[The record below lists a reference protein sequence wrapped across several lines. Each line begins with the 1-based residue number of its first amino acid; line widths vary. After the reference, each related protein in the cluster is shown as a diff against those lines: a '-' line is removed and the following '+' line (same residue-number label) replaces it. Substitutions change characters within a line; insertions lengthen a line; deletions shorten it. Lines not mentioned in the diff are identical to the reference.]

1 MSNCTQ
7 MTLINDTISVAAESG
22 LASEQELAGT
32 AWAIIRRGALTELS
46 EPESSLVRYLE
57 PPDRDP
63 AALGLIDLI
72 RAGKDP
78 LGDALMR
85 LRSPD
90 QRRPLGATYTPPGIV
105 SSMVAWLA
113 GWTRPARVID
123 PGAGSAR
130 FLLAAGR
137 AMPEADLVG
146 VEIDLL
152 AALLARANL
161 TAAGFD
167 HRSRILVQDY
177 RTADL
182 GACVGTTAYIGNP
195 PYVRHHQI
203 EPEWK
208 QWLARSAASLGLKA
222 SGLAGMHVHFML
234 ATALHAR
241 PGDFGTFITSAEWLD
256 VNYGQLPR
264 QLLTNGLGGLSIHL
278 VAAEATP
285 FDDVATT
292 AAVTCF
298 EVGSTAPTIRLRRVK
313 RPMDLRALNGGRPSD
328 RQQMAAAPR
337 WSSLLGGSRKPPSG
351 YIELGELCTVHRG
364 AVTGDNATWIT
375 DADDP
380 RLPTSVLVPSI
391 TRAKE
396 LFEARD
402 GVLLSTSGLRAVVD
416 LPADLDILD
425 DAERRAVEEFLDAAI
440 GGGVRSGYI
449 ARNRNPWWSVGLRP
463 PAPILAT
470 HMARRPPAFVRNVAE
485 ARNVNVVHGIYPRE
499 PMPEPALDALAAALR
514 AAAPSAVGRTYAG
527 GLLKFEPSEIED
539 QRPEP
544 RNAPRDSAVNSTPP
558 SIMKVIT

>member
-1 MSNCTQ
+1 MSDCAQ
-7 MTLINDTISVAAESG
+7 MTLPTIEPGVCGTAGDG
-22 LASEQELAGT
+22 LHSEPELARA
-32 AWAIIRRGALTELS
+32 AWTITRRGALADLS
-46 EPESSLVRYLE
+46 EPESDLVRTL
-57 PPDRDP
+57 DRDR
-63 AALGLIDLI
+63 AESACQSLIDLI
-72 RAGKDP
+72 RSGCDP

-85 LRSPD
+85 LRPPEV
-90 QRRPLGATYTPPGIV
+90 RRPLGATYTPPGIV
-105 SSMVAWLA
+105 SSMVGWLA
-113 GWTRPARVID
+113 GRRRPVRVID
-123 PGAGSAR
+123 PGTGSAR
-130 FLLAAGR
+130 FLVAAGR

-146 VEIDLL
+146 VEIDPL

-161 TAAGFD
+161 TAAGLD
-167 HRSRILVQDY
+167 HRARILVQDY
-177 RTADL
+177 RSADL

-241 PGDFGTFITSAEWLD
+241 TGDIGTFVTSAEWLD
-256 VNYGQLPR
+256 VNYGRLPR

-285 FDDVATT
+285 FDDAATT

-313 RPMDLRALNGGRPSD
+313 RPTDLRALDGGKPFS
-328 RQQMAAAPR
+328 RQQMAEAPR
-337 WSSLLGGSRKPPSG
+337 WSSLLNGSRRPPTG
-351 YIELGELCTVHRG
+351 YVELGELCTVHRG
-364 AVTGDNATWIT
+364 AVTGANATWIT

-402 GVLLSTSGLRAVVD
+402 GVLRSTSGLRAVVD
-416 LPADLDILD
+416 LPGDLDILD
-425 DAERRAVEEFLDAAI
+425 DAKRRAVEEFLDAAI
-440 GGGVRSGYI
+440 RRGIRSGYI

-470 HMARRPPAFVRNVAE
+470 YMARRPPAFVRNVAE

-499 PMPEPALDALAAALR
+499 PMPKPALDALAAALR

-527 GLLKFEPSEIED
+527 GLVKFEPSEMARIPVPGPPLLQ
-539 QRPEP
+539 QR
-544 RNAPRDSAVNSTPP
+544 AA
-558 SIMKVIT
+558 